1 VRQLDAPKGRD
12 VANRLQFGA
21 THLPTGKEKYEMTSK
36 LTRAFLGAGIAL
48 TFATLAVAQQMPRT
62 TKQDIA
68 GASSVKT
75 EKLSGTVVVVDG
87 NKLVVRMSS
96 GDIRYFEPPES
107 RRFMVDG
114 QELTVRDLKPGTR
127 LQATVT
133 TTTTPITERTTTV
146 GTGKVWHVAGTNVIL
161 TLPNGENRQY
171 KVDSNYKFNVGG
183 QKATVFDLKKGMVV
197 NAEKI
202 VEVPRTEFATNV
214 AVTGQAPPAPKP
226 VEVAQTRSAPA
237 PTPVPAAAPAP
248 APSPAPEPVAQ
259 AAAPAPKMP
268 DTASPLPLAGALG
281 AAFIGA
287 SFLLRRR

>member
-1 VRQLDAPKGRD
+1 
-12 VANRLQFGA
+12 
-21 THLPTGKEKYEMTSK
+21 MTSK
-36 LTRAFLGAGIAL
+36 LTRTFLGAGIAF
-48 TFATLAVAQQMPRT
+48 TFATFTVAQQMPRT

-68 GASSVKT
+68 GASTVKT

-96 GDIRYFEPPES
+96 GDIRYFEPPAS
-107 RRFMVDG
+107 RRFTVDG
-114 QELTVRDLKPGTR
+114 QDLTVSDLKPGTK

-171 KVDSNYKFNVGG
+171 KVDSNYKFNVNG
-183 QKATVFDLKKGMVV
+183 QPATVFDLRKGMVV
-197 NAEKI
+197 AAEKI

-214 AVTGQAPPAPKP
+214 AVMGQAPAAPAP
-226 VEVAQTRSAPA
+226 VVAQTRPAPA
-237 PTPVPAAAPAP
+237 PVQQAAAAPAP
-248 APSPAPEPVAQ
+248 APMQEP

-268 DTASPLPLAGALG
+268 DTASPFPLAGALG
-281 AAFIGA
+281 AALIGA